1 MKYLLE
7 VPDNKASSLIE
18 VLSGISYVKTKQLTD
33 AKALIL
39 KELKEAVD
47 EIKLIKVG
55 KKKSRNAQE
64 FLDEL

>member
-7 VPDNKASSLIE
+7 VPDNKANSLIE
-18 VLSGISYVKTKQLTD
+18 VLNGLTYVKTKPLTD

-39 KELKEAVD
+39 KELKQAVD
-47 EIKLIKVG
+47 EIKLIKAG
-55 KKKSRNAQE
+55 KKKSRSAQE